1 MFIVYL
7 TCKFNWASSVL
18 SGNPICKPVLPL
30 NYIASE
36 VCLSFSIW
44 CCNNRDP
51 ASSVPWNFRL
61 LEGTPISDATWYL
74 PQHQAPTSLTQHRY
88 SFNETVGFDV
98 AKGFERYSEKNDQKC
113 KVLDISVLF
122 CFPASFQMLGESS
135 ILHPAVTM
143 VLAAGMK
150 AWHLFQ
156 VVLNFPSRP
165 CAGN

>member
-1 MFIVYL
+1 MQIS
-7 TCKFNWASSVL
+7 WASSVL
-18 SGNPICKPVLPL
+18 SGNPICKPLLPL

-36 VCLSFSIW
+36 VYLSFSVW

-51 ASSVPWNFRL
+51 TSSAPWDLRL

-74 PQHQAPTSLTQHRY
+74 PRHQVRTSLTQHRC

-98 AKGFERYSEKNDQKC
+98 AEGAEGYSEKSNQKC
-113 KVLDISVLF
+113 KALDTSVLF
-122 CFPASFQMLGESS
+122 CFPPSFQTLGESS
-135 ILHPAVTM
+135 IVHPAVTM
-143 VLAAGMK
+143 VPAAGMK

-156 VVLNFPSRP
+156 VVLIFPSRP